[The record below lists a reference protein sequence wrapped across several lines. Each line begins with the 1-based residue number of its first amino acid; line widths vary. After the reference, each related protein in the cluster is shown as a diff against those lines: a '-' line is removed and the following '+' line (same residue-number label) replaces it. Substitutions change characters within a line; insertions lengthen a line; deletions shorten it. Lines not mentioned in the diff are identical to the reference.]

1 MDAPALLCFENC
13 CQKVTGTH
21 NWTGGFPNEKAF
33 KWKTGLVLITF
44 DEDYAHSETAS
55 NILTNNLS
63 LHVYLKTP
71 NKSQCQQQYSHV
83 VYFFH
88 ELSRSLK

>member
-1 MDAPALLCFENC
+1 M
-13 CQKVTGTH
+13 
-21 NWTGGFPNEKAF
+21 
-33 KWKTGLVLITF
+33 LITF
-44 DEDYAHSETAS
+44 DEDYAHSEIAS
-55 NILTNNLS
+55 NILTSKLS

-83 VYFFH
+83 ACFFH